1 MKQNAI
7 TNTLDMSEVRV
18 GCEGLSLCSARILNS
33 LRETRVLEQVYEM
46 GRYFWGVGK
55 SAQKYP
61 RGYQIVDF
69 GGANELSVFDK
80 KGLEVILG
88 SSFQYRCVR

>member
-33 LRETRVLEQVYEM
+33 LRETRVLEQVYE
-46 GRYFWGVGK
+46 
-55 SAQKYP
+55 S
-61 RGYQIVDF
+61 
-69 GGANELSVFDK
+69 
-80 KGLEVILG
+80 
-88 SSFQYRCVR
+88 